1 MTVLRTIKQVKKK
14 EMKKVLYWDLFQVK
28 FLVFKT
34 KVEASVKK
42 YSPIVFFLPADNMSR
57 FLFSLLCVISFIFL
71 QKSSISVSNQMNDI
85 VNTSVRLVLSTSCLV
100 CSVRLVLSTSCLV
113 CSHHLWF
120 WEHRWN
126 IKNSRKSFKCDQ
138 EEGLK
143 LPVSLFPSS
152 NWLALQTM
160 CVYTVMIE
168 FNCFQI
174 SS

>member
-1 MTVLRTIKQVKKK
+1 MTVPRTIKQVKKK
-14 EMKKVLYWDLFQVK
+14 RLKKVLYWDLFQVK

-42 YSPIVFFLPADNMSR
+42 YSPIVFFLPADNMNR
-57 FLFSLLCVISFIFL
+57 FLFSLLCVNSFIFL
-71 QKSSISVSNQMNDI
+71 QKSSISISNQVNDI
-85 VNTSVRLVLSTSCLV
+85 VNTSVRLVI
-100 CSVRLVLSTSCLV
+100 STSCLV

-120 WEHRWN
+120 WEHR
-126 IKNSRKSFKCDQ
+126 CDQ

-152 NWLALQTM
+152 NRLALQTM
-160 CVYTVMIE
+160 CVYCVMTE

>member
-14 EMKKVLYWDLFQVK
+14 RLKKVLYWDLFQVK

-42 YSPIVFFLPADNMSR
+42 YSPIVFFLPVDNMSR
-57 FLFSLLCVISFIFL
+57 FLFSLLCVNSFIFL
-71 QKSSISVSNQMNDI
+71 QKSSISISNQVNDI
-85 VNTSVRLVLSTSCLV
+85 VNT
-100 CSVRLVLSTSCLV
+100 SVRLVLSTSCLV

-120 WEHRWN
+120 WEHLWN
-126 IKNSRKSFKCDQ
+126 IKNSRKSLKCDQ
-138 EEGLK
+138 DEGLK

-152 NWLALQTM
+152 IRLALQTM
-160 CVYTVMIE
+160 CVYCVMIE